1 MRLTFHISFHFF
13 FFCFVL
19 LLPAHEEAMLA
30 NMRSTILGIP
40 FSVAWSIT
48 TVMIPRAFPSPEKM
62 RSICGNR
69 AVAIRSWSMF
79 EKMGRISRLGRR
91 MFFNALWLGLDGNS
105 KKKEGYVIYYTS
117 ISIGKF
123 MVFLLL
129 LKFFFFFTNMY

>member
-1 MRLTFHISFHFF
+1 MRLFDLSHFF
-13 FFCFVL
+13 SFLFPIFIATAV
-19 LLPAHEEAMLA
+19 AKAMLA
-30 NMRSTILGIP
+30 NMHSTILGIP

-48 TVMIPRAFPSPEKM
+48 TVMIPRDFPSPEKM

-129 LKFFFFFTNMY
+129 LKFFFFTNMY

>member
-1 MRLTFHISFHFF
+1 
-13 FFCFVL
+13 
-19 LLPAHEEAMLA
+19 
-30 NMRSTILGIP
+30 
-40 FSVAWSIT
+40 
-48 TVMIPRAFPSPEKM
+48 
-62 RSICGNR
+62 
-69 AVAIRSWSMF
+69 MF